1 MSKADLWLGSTAI
14 LSAVTT
20 QETRAN
26 DTARRIA
33 EKTSSIVVIRA
44 GATLAAQNVR
54 LDPLGAPGEQT
65 SDPGTVARARMLV
78 MGYKDHA
85 TITDTNLQRGDRF
98 KVGGVMYDVI
108 DLTLG
113 ISGRLLAFAE
123 AGK

>member
-1 MSKADLWLGSTAI
+1 MSKADSWLGSTAV

-20 QETRAN
+20 QEARAN

-33 EKTSSIVVIRA
+33 EKTTSIVVIRA
-44 GATLAAQNVR
+44 GTALAAQNVR
-54 LDPLGAPGEQT
+54 IDPLAAPGEQ
-65 SDPGTVARARMLV
+65 SGEAGTVSRARMLV

-85 TITDTNLQRGDRF
+85 TIPNTNLQRGDRF

-108 DLTLG
+108 DVTLG
-113 ISGRLLAFAE
+113 ISGRLVAFAE

>member
-1 MSKADLWLGSTAI
+1 MTKADTWLGSSAI

-33 EKTSSIVVIRA
+33 EKTTSIVVVRA
-44 GATLAAQNVR
+44 GVAQAAQNVR
-54 LDPLGAPGEQT
+54 IDPLGAPGEQT
-65 SDPGTVARARMLV
+65 GEPGTVARARVLV

-85 TITDTNLQRGDRF
+85 TITNTSLQRGDRF
-98 KVGGVMYDVI
+98 KVDGVMYDVI
-108 DLTLG
+108 DVTLG